1 MEVSWTD
8 RMLVCR
14 VDTRGVGV
22 VVNAL
27 ERPCPAND
35 HQYYNYHTGP
45 SSYLSM
51 RNHNLQT
58 FFSFYLLT
66 YLGRYATYTTNIPR
80 PLAMAA
86 R

>member
-1 MEVSWTD
+1 MMEVSWTD

-35 HQYYNYHTGP
+35 HQYYNYHTEP
-45 SSYLSM
+45 SSDLSI

-58 FFSFYLLT
+58 FFSFYWSRLV
-66 YLGRYATYTTNIPR
+66 GMYALHDEYP
-80 PLAMAA
+80 
-86 R
+86 